1 MKKVI
6 VTLLLLFNLSLQAAP
21 STNDLPPKEKQK
33 EQTSNELTRLN
44 NLIQVTAKNLEKQKS
59 LLIMVQEYQVL
70 QDKYLRNSDD
80 NDQLFRLVKAAHRL
94 SETIKENNLSQ
105 TFSSD
110 FMSELNMFS
119 QIAQKRGIPKP

>member
-6 VTLLLLFNLSLQAAP
+6 ATLLLLFTLSLQATP

-59 LLIMVQEYQVL
+59 LLIMVQEYQHM
-70 QDKYLRNSDD
+70 QEKYLKSPDD
-80 NDQLFRLVKAAHRL
+80 NDQLFRLVKAAYRL

-110 FMSELNMFS
+110 FMSELNLFS